1 MTKEHVRKVLSGE
14 AEATA
19 KRPGYCEA
27 DIPEIQLTEAI
38 WDLSCALYALA
49 NPEDAVAK
57 NYARNL
63 LDRYRQ

>member
-1 MTKEHVRKVLSGE
+1 MNRDHIRKVLSDA

-38 WDLSCALYALA
+38 WDLYYALYALA
-49 NPEDAVAK
+49 NPGDAVAK
-57 NYARNL
+57 RCTQFL